1 MSQSLHDNCGCSEK
15 QLPYSVETPYGFHL
29 DLDFLKY
36 VDDIEKGNTIKRVHI
51 QRRIKGPPKF
61 STLPRN
67 FSLPGHG
74 VRPIPKETTAWS
86 GTSTLGPKPKSR
98 VTEVQQIFD
107 FRSDL
112 GSTSQSSRGM
122 TNQGYVSPKS
132 REETSAGTRIESTAE
147 LQNRPNL
154 LRASSMPISLPQRKG
169 SDSSSPVLVT
179 PENGS
184 SENMFRA
191 SPDVTERRIPQDRT
205 GLHQQITVA
214 LKRVRELE
222 EQVKT
227 IPELKAQISSL
238 REEREKLVLQLQA
251 QIKAQV
257 SAESK
262 DKQQGHR
269 PSQELKLPLMPQP
282 QETKPAKSETQ
293 RQAGEENI
301 SKAVPNVSGKTEKG
315 LSEQSDKQKDI
326 LGSSLEQSTRKPSQE
341 IAGQELISLRGQ

>member
-1 MSQSLHDNCGCSEK
+1 MCAQGAASNGVQAKSSEAGVQRK

-36 VDDIEKGNTIKRVHI
+36 VTTSK
-51 QRRIKGPPKF
+51 
-61 STLPRN
+61 
-67 FSLPGHG
+67 
-74 VRPIPKETTAWS
+74 KETTAWS

-107 FRSDL
+107 FRSEL
-112 GSTSQSSRGM
+112 GSTSQSSRGLA
-122 TNQGYVSPKS
+122 NQGYVSPKP
-132 REETSAGTRIESTAE
+132 RDEPIVGARLDEKSTAE

-154 LRASSMPISLPQRKG
+154 LRASSMPITLQQRKG

-238 REEREKLVLQLQA
+238 REEREKLLLQLQA
-251 QIKAQV
+251 QMKARV

-262 DKQQGHR
+262 DAGTHSQQQGQR
-269 PSQELKLPLMPQP
+269 PSQELKLPLTSQP
-282 QETKPAKSETQ
+282 PETNPGQK
-293 RQAGEENI
+293 R
-301 SKAVPNVSGKTEKG
+301 SGGGKHWASGTK
-315 LSEQSDKQKDI
+315 
-326 LGSSLEQSTRKPSQE
+326 
-341 IAGQELISLRGQ
+341 RG